1 MGMLFELSLLG
12 LVIFVGLYFFYL
24 ELIFLF
30 FCETGSYI
38 EAANALEQETKLGLW
53 RFEVCDNI
61 DLETILMEYESY

>member
-38 EAANALEQETKLGLW
+38 EAANALEQETKLGL
-53 RFEVCDNI
+53 
-61 DLETILMEYESY
+61 